1 MVRAGCGG
9 IATAASSF
17 VLIER
22 KTPRPHL
29 RAGSEKKE
37 DAMSLLFSI
46 VTVTPRQG
54 AAVTIQESGHPDEYD
69 LRELLR
75 GEARYASIRKAEY
88 HGAAVRVCHYRFRV
102 KGRDWLAERDSFA
115 LMDAYDGLALRCGEA
130 PFMQREDV
138 ELLAQYTI
146 SLDLCDLCTH
156 RGLLTMDDVGCCNCC
171 DAGEFFDPDPHA
183 GGEAATA

>member
-75 GEARYASIRKAEY
+75 GETRYASIRKAEY

-115 LMDAYDGLALRCGEA
+115 LMDAYDELALRCGEK
-130 PFMQREDV
+130 PFVQRGDV
-138 ELLAQYTI
+138 ELLAQYTFR
-146 SLDLCDLCTH
+146 LTRAACTPTGTST
-156 RGLLTMDDVGCCNCC
+156 RRENRPGIW
-171 DAGEFFDPDPHA
+171 
-183 GGEAATA
+183 